1 MNFYIEESEMSDGS
15 ISHQVI
21 GKDPAC
27 PGSYIK
33 FAVMGKVEAEKLI
46 EVLDG
51 PLVAW
56 IEIYP

>member
-1 MNFYIEESEMSDGS
+1 MNFRIAESEMSDGCT
-15 ISHQVI
+15 SHEVI
-21 GKDPAC
+21 GTDPAC

-33 FAVMGKVEAEKLI
+33 FAVMDKAGGEKLI